1 MGLTPPHNQAV
12 ADRQLRRTTYSAHNG
27 AACTIAQT
35 PAREV
40 GRNSSALAEHS
51 HPHMC
56 QFSCSRQF
64 PETPS
69 CACLALTSAFRRA
82 CLDHLVHVRSSP
94 KSHGHHAVV
103 TTAVCCACHHIDNS
117 VAASVAT
124 SWLGSSPSQ
133 RRHQPHAQLNRY
145 LRKHWCPPL
154 PPIQWQGSSHRAP
167 PHRRD
172 SAVGPI
178 WGPTAPP
185 GHRRPHFVGFIETL
199 KSASDHQTV
208 LTECL
213 AKSRVLAKL
222 VSESSRPRGSSLLR
236 LART

>member
-1 MGLTPPHNQAV
+1 MGLTPPRNQAV

-56 QFSCSRQF
+56 QFSCSGQF

-124 SWLGSSPSQ
+124 FWLGSSPSQ
-133 RRHQPHAQLNRY
+133 GRHQPHAQLNRY

-154 PPIQWQGSSHRAP
+154 PPIQWQGGTTEP
-167 PHRRD
+167 PPASPGLRL
-172 SAVGPI
+172 GPHL
-178 WGPTAPP
+178 GA
-185 GHRRPHFVGFIETL
+185 
-199 KSASDHQTV
+199 Q
-208 LTECL
+208 
-213 AKSRVLAKL
+213 RVPNKFT
-222 VSESSRPRGSSLLR
+222 SSLLCV
-236 LART
+236 L

>member
-1 MGLTPPHNQAV
+1 M
-12 ADRQLRRTTYSAHNG
+12 Y
-27 AACTIAQT
+27 
-35 PAREV
+35 
-40 GRNSSALAEHS
+40 HS
-51 HPHMC
+51 TNTCPRSGQK
-56 QFSCSRQF
+56 QFSARGALTSSHVSVLLQRTVPSDTILCMSRIDVSIQKGLSG
-64 PETPS
+64 PS
-69 CACLALTSAFRRA
+69 CACTQFSEIT
-82 CLDHLVHVRSSP
+82 RSVP
-94 KSHGHHAVV
+94 R
-103 TTAVCCACHHIDNS
+103 ACHHGNSFVVDNGL
-117 VAASVAT
+117 AASVAT
-124 SWLGSSPSQ
+124 LWLGSSPSQ

-154 PPIQWQGSSHRAP
+154 PPIQWQGSAHRAP

-185 GHRRPHFVGFIETL
+185 GHQRPHFVGFIETL

-222 VSESSRPRGSSLLR
+222 VSESSRPRPSSLLR